1 MACMK
6 DKLICAFL
14 AMLVMININISAKA
28 EKISFE
34 FKFEKPTIK
43 KIGNEY
49 TIEMKNCLRHEYN
62 GFVIPAKPLHILL
75 PPGKEVD
82 KIEVHGKRVFI
93 GKYEIE
99 KEKPLI
105 VNGRKFSPAI
115 KNEIKRAYE
124 KVGVYGLRGYNI
136 LVINLL
142 PILYENEKLYYYK
155 KMKVDIFL
163 KEGKPNHLYRG
174 LEKDR
179 QLVKNIVINP
189 WILNKYEPVKCK
201 EEYEYLIITS
211 NAFKKAYER
220 IAEYKES
227 KGIKTKIISVEEIVS
242 NPKFWNETR
251 KFNDTQAIIRNY
263 IKYAYKNLGIDYVLL
278 AGDGDIQNESSNIIP
293 PRYLYAVSVGLPL
306 SNDEVLEAYIPSDVY
321 YACLDGNWNNDGDNK
336 WGENASGNDVSNE
349 DEADL
354 YAEVWVG
361 RACVDSLEEVNNFI
375 DKVIAYEEIN
385 DSYII
390 QVLLLGEHLGFG
402 GEAEWGGNH
411 KDKIKPLIPDIY
423 NITTLYDRDFGW
435 DKYYL
440 YNILNKGIHIINHDG
455 HGWTTYALKM
465 RNEDLKKLKNTKYF
479 FLYSQTCLAGSFDN
493 WYPENGYYEDDC
505 FAEHLT
511 CDKYGAF
518 ACIMNSRY
526 GLGKENSTDSPGQ
539 RYDYSFFKALFEK
552 NIKELGRAN
561 HFSKEDNVWRINENG
576 MRWTY
581 YQTNLFGDPQL
592 AIKEPEEKI
601 NISIEIKKPLNGIY
615 IFDRGAFFSFINKTF
630 IIGKIT
636 IEANV
641 GSEPEGKIAKV
652 NFYINNELKKSLTSE
667 PFSWIW
673 NEKAIGEYKISIEAI
688 AINGKSK
695 IEEKDVFIMNF

>member
-6 DKLICAFL
+6 VKLICIIL
-14 AMLVMININISAKA
+14 AMLVMININIPAKA

-34 FKFEKPTIK
+34 FKFDKPVIK
-43 KIGNEY
+43 KVGNEY
-49 TIEMKNCLRHEYN
+49 AIEMKNCLRHEYN

-75 PPGKEVD
+75 PPSKEVD
-82 KIEVHGKRVFI
+82 KIEVHGKKVFI

-99 KEKPLI
+99 KEKPVI
-105 VNGRKFSPAI
+105 VNGRKFFPVI
-115 KNEIKRAYE
+115 KNGIKEAYE

-142 PILYENEKLYYYK
+142 PISYEDEKLYYYRT
-155 KMKVDIFL
+155 MNVDIFL
-163 KEGKPNHLYRG
+163 KDGKLNPLYRG

-189 WILNKYEPVKCK
+189 WILNKYEPVKSK
-201 EEYEYLIITS
+201 EEYEYLIITN
-211 NAFKKAYER
+211 NALKKAFER
-220 IAEYKES
+220 LAEYKES
-227 KGIKTKIISVEEIVS
+227 KGIKTKIVSVEEIIS

-306 SNDEVLEAYIPSDVY
+306 SKDEVLEAYIPSDVY

-361 RACVDSLEEVNNFI
+361 RACVDSLEEVNHFI
-375 DKVIAYEEIN
+375 DKVIAYEETN

-411 KDKIKPLIPDIY
+411 KDKIKPLIPDVY

-440 YNILNKGIHIINHDG
+440 YNILNRGVHIINHDG

-518 ACIMNSRY
+518 ACVMNSRY

-552 NIKELGRAN
+552 DIKELGRAN

-581 YQTNLFGDPQL
+581 YQTNLFGDSQL

-615 IFDRGAFFSFINKTF
+615 IFDRGAFLSFINKTF
-630 IIGKIT
+630 IIGKVT

-641 GSEPEGKIAKV
+641 SSEPKGKIAKV
-652 NFYINNELKKSLTSE
+652 NFYINDELKESLVSE
-667 PFSWIW
+667 PFSWTW
-673 NEKAIGEYKISIEAI
+673 NEKAFGEYKIGIEAI

-695 IEEKDVFIMNF
+695 IAEKDIFIINF